1 MWINSETRA
10 YQQRRQE
17 KDFSPSHLPSRTP
30 IFSLSVPL
38 PLPPSFPTPRPGL
51 LQRHLQTLTQPVK
64 MDASANSNYLGQGR
78 NQLPVIDFTLH
89 TMEDGREVSTQERVC
104 KGSNPLIL
112 RVDSINIPM
121 QMYKLLLVPYQP
133 KTSFSLQTIVTSRIF
148 SFSSSTFIA
157 KAD

>member
-1 MWINSETRA
+1 
-10 YQQRRQE
+10 
-17 KDFSPSHLPSRTP
+17 
-30 IFSLSVPL
+30 
-38 PLPPSFPTPRPGL
+38 
-51 LQRHLQTLTQPVK
+51 
-64 MDASANSNYLGQGR
+64 MDASANSNYHGQGR
-78 NQLPVIDFTLH
+78 NTLPVIDFTLH

-121 QMYKLLLVPYQP
+121 QMYKLLHVPYQP
-133 KTSFSLQTIVTSRIF
+133 KTSFSLQTIVISRIF